1 MSEPILILI
10 ENSIELVWKYLERAG
25 ELGDAAVASRM
36 LL

>member
-10 ENSIELVWKYLERAG
+10 ENAIETVWTYLERAG
-25 ELGDAAVASRM
+25 ELGDAAVVSRM